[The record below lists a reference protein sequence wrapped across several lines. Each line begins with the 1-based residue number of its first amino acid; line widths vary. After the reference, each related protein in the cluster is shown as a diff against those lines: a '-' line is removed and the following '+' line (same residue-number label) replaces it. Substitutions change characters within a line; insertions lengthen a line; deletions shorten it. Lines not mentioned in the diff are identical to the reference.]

1 MQTIQS
7 DPVDDC
13 FLTAKQT
20 RMRYGDASDMWLWRR
35 VHDDS
40 GFPKPM
46 LVNKRRLWRLSDL
59 ISWECARA
67 SEPQAA

>member
-20 RMRYGDASDMWLWRR
+20 RTRYGEASDMWLWRR
-35 VHDDS
+35 LHDDS

-46 LVNKRRLWRLSDL
+46 LVNKRRLFRLSDL
-59 ISWECARA
+59 ISWERARA